1 MDDNK
6 PEDICDPQSPM
17 GVDDA
22 PGSPEPEEEP
32 MEVNS
37 PISEG
42 GSDYEDAPSR
52 FEESKLED
60 SSVTSPSA
68 CEIESQKD
76 RAATKDDETSEKLS
90 ELDTTGSPNLS
101 KVINPGIADET
112 IYASASESF
121 SEIDN
126 RGVSLKEDDS
136 RSEGVS
142 EDNADDT
149 NDPLGLDDDSNNDG
163 VDEIEEGE
171 AEEGELNRDDESK
184 DQKSA
189 AYQTEPVSSDEDL
202 DAVQDNSSLNKSAVD
217 TATDL
222 HQNDEISS
230 KNSGYQ
236 VTRNVQNGH
245 TGPDNDI
252 NHEDHVE
259 LDYEEDLDEGD
270 KLRGDSKIEED
281 GKVKKNYSYT
291 KVGKLI
297 SCQFLVLAS
306 LYFNFPGLFLHCNC
320 FVIIVMQL

>member
-6 PEDICDPQSPM
+6 PEDSFGHQSPM

-52 FEESKLED
+52 LEESKLED

-68 CEIESQKD
+68 CEIELQMD
-76 RAATKDDETSEKLS
+76 PTAAKDDETSENIS

-101 KVINPGIADET
+101 KVVNSGIADET

-121 SEIDN
+121 SELDN
-126 RGVSLKEDDS
+126 RGVSLKEEDS
-136 RSEGVS
+136 RSDGVS

-149 NDPLGLDDDSNNDG
+149 NDPLGLDEDDNNIDG
-163 VDEIEEGE
+163 VDDREEGE
-171 AEEGELNRDDESK
+171 AEEGELNKDDESK
-184 DQKSA
+184 DQTKSA
-189 AYQTEPVSSDEDL
+189 AYQTEPVSSDDDL
-202 DAVQDNSSLNKSAVD
+202 DAVQDNSSQSKSGVD
-217 TATDL
+217 TDTGL
-222 HQNDEISS
+222 HQNDQINS

-245 TGPDNDI
+245 TEPDNDL
-252 NHEDHVE
+252 NYEDHVE

-270 KLRGDSKIEED
+270 KLRGDSKVKDDE
-281 GKVKKNYSYT
+281 KVKILT
-291 KVGKLI
+291 
-297 SCQFLVLAS
+297 
-306 LYFNFPGLFLHCNC
+306 
-320 FVIIVMQL
+320 VI

>member
-6 PEDICDPQSPM
+6 PEDSCDPQSPM

-22 PGSPEPEEEP
+22 PGRPEPEEEP

-42 GSDYEDAPSR
+42 GSGYEDAPSI

-60 SSVTSPSA
+60 SGV
-68 CEIESQKD
+68 IG
-76 RAATKDDETSEKLS
+76 ATKDDETSEKLS
-90 ELDTTGSPNLS
+90 ELDTTGSPNLN
-101 KVINPGIADET
+101 KVVSPSIADET

-126 RGVSLKEDDS
+126 RCVSLKEDDS
-136 RSEGVS
+136 QSEGVS

-171 AEEGELNRDDESK
+171 TEEGELNRDDESK
-184 DQKSA
+184 DQTKSA

-202 DAVQDNSSLNKSAVD
+202 DAVQDNSSVNKSGAD
-217 TATDL
+217 AATDL
-222 HQNDEISS
+222 HQSDEINS
-230 KNSGYQ
+230 KNSGCQ

-281 GKVKKNYSYT
+281 EKVNK
-291 KVGKLI
+291 
-297 SCQFLVLAS
+297 
-306 LYFNFPGLFLHCNC
+306 
-320 FVIIVMQL
+320 IIITLK